1 MGKIEELAETL
12 RRGIRDG
19 NYPVGA
25 KVPSEYELAELHQVN
40 KTTANKAVALLV
52 NEGLLERGA
61 GGAGTRV
68 KRSGRFPRGQIVA
81 VLNEFIHAYT
91 PHLLNGMQRAAW
103 RRDYALEVI
112 SATHE
117 DIDLT
122 LRKVAESDI
131 RGVLTFNCGL
141 LNVAMPQPVV
151 YLHRVFPPD
160 AVPVHQVNCDNR
172 AGAALLANRA
182 LEAGHRDIA
191 IFTVDDQMPL
201 RRLRQTSF
209 VETLLAAGVDDA
221 RRRLFVAPR
230 GVFAAKQAVQRMRT
244 LFPGL
249 TAVLADSD
257 DAAVDLLLASRE
269 LGLECPRDLAVSGFG
284 NTFEYQ
290 KAFRLTTIDM
300 HLAELA
306 AHACDRLLDLVEDG
320 KPAPPIN
327 DLLPVELVRGETL

>member
-1 MGKIEELAETL
+1 MGKIEELAEML
-12 RRGIRDG
+12 RRQIRDG
-19 NYPVGA
+19 EYPVGSR
-25 KVPSEYELAELHQVN
+25 VPSEYELAELRQVN

-68 KRSGRFPRGQIVA
+68 RRAGRFPRGQLVA
-81 VLNEFIHAYT
+81 VLNEFSHSFT

-103 RRDYALEVI
+103 RRDYALGVI

-117 DIDLT
+117 DIDLV

-131 RGVLTFNCGL
+131 QGILTFNCGL
-141 LNVAMPQPVV
+141 LNVAMPQPIV

-160 AVPVHQVNCDNR
+160 ATPIHQVNCDNR

-182 LEAGHRDIA
+182 LSTGHRDIA
-191 IFTVDDQMPL
+191 IFTVDDQLPL

-209 VETLLAAGVDDA
+209 VETLLAGGIADA
-221 RRRLFVAPR
+221 RQRLFVAAR
-230 GVFAAKQAVQRMRT
+230 GVFAAKQAIQRMRAR
-244 LFPGL
+244 FPGL

-257 DAAVDLLLASRE
+257 DAAVDLLLALRE
-269 LGLECPRDLAVSGFG
+269 LGLDCPRNLAVSGFG
-284 NTFEYQ
+284 NTLEYQ

-306 AHACDRLLDLVEDG
+306 AHACDHLLDLVESD
-320 KPAPPIN
+320 KPDVPI
-327 DLLPVELVRGETL
+327 DDILPVELVCGETL

>member
-1 MGKIEELAETL
+1 MGKIEELAAWL
-12 RRGIRDG
+12 RRKVVDG
-19 NYPVGA
+19 EYPVGSR
-25 KVPSEYELAELHQVN
+25 VPSEYELAELRQVN

-52 NEGLLERGA
+52 NEGLLERGQ

-68 KRSGRFPRGQIVA
+68 RRAGRFPRGQIVA
-81 VLNEFIHAYT
+81 VLNEFSHAYT

-117 DIDLT
+117 DIDLV
-122 LRKVAESDI
+122 LRKLAGSEI

-151 YLHRVFPPD
+151 YLHRAFPPD
-160 AVPVHQVNCDNR
+160 ADAPHQVNCDNR
-172 AGAALLANRA
+172 AGAEMLTKRA
-182 LEAGHRDIA
+182 LAAGHRDLA
-191 IFTVDDQMPL
+191 IFTVDDQLPL

-209 VETLLAAGVDDA
+209 VETMLDGGVTDT

-230 GVFAAKQAVQRMRT
+230 GVFAAKQAIQRMRSR
-244 LFPGL
+244 FPRL
-249 TAVLADSD
+249 TAILADSD

-284 NTFEYQ
+284 NTAEYQ
-290 KAFRLTTIDM
+290 NAFQLTTIDM
-300 HLAELA
+300 HLPEMA
-306 AHACDRLLDLVEDG
+306 AHACDRLLDLVEGDM
-320 KPAPPIN
+320 PAAPIN
-327 DLLPVELVRGETL
+327 DILPVELVLGKTL